1 MTENKITY
9 KDILIEERDVL
20 SNIIDRQNELRKAV
34 KEKDWTKLMDIISAV
49 NVAMDKF
56 TALDEKRESLSRDI
70 KRESLSR
77 DINSGECFDLL
88 CEVRGKLLK
97 CRVENNALNQ
107 YVGTASRFVRGIVNE
122 ALPQSRPRLYSHR
135 GRVVQAQ
142 PKSIVVNT
150 LS

>member
-34 KEKDWTKLMDIISAV
+34 KDKDWTKLMDIISAV

-56 TALDEKRESLSRDI
+56 TALDE

>member
-34 KEKDWTKLMDIISAV
+34 KEKDWIKLMDIISAV

-56 TALDEKRESLSRDI
+56 TALDE

>member
-70 KRESLSR
+70 
-77 DINSGECFDLL
+77 NSGDCFDLL

>member
-1 MTENKITY
+1 MAEEMNGY
-9 KDILIEERDVL
+9 KDVLIEERDVL
-20 SNIIDRQNELRKAV
+20 TEIIERQNELRKAV
-34 KEKDWTKLMDIISAV
+34 KDKDWTKLMDIISAV
-49 NVAMDKF
+49 NAAMDKF
-56 TALDEKRESLSRDI
+56 SALDERRELLSR
-70 KRESLSR
+70 
-77 DINSGECFDLL
+77 NVQSGECFDLL

>member
-70 KRESLSR
+70 K
-77 DINSGECFDLL
+77 NGECFDLL

-135 GRVVQAQ
+135 GRLVQAQ

>member
-70 KRESLSR
+70 
-77 DINSGECFDLL
+77 NSGECFDLL

-135 GRVVQAQ
+135 GRLVQAQ

>member
-49 NVAMDKF
+49 NIAMDKF
-56 TALDEKRESLSRDI
+56 TALDE

-97 CRVENNALNQ
+97 CRVQNNALNQ

>member
-49 NVAMDKF
+49 NVAMDNF
-56 TALDEKRESLSRDI
+56 TALDE

>member
-70 KRESLSR
+70 
-77 DINSGECFDLL
+77 NSGECFDLL
-88 CEVRGKLLK
+88 WEVRGKLLK

>member
-56 TALDEKRESLSRDI
+56 TALDE

>member
-56 TALDEKRESLSRDI
+56 TALDE

-142 PKSIVVNT
+142 PKSSVVNT

>member
-20 SNIIDRQNELRKAV
+20 SEIIERQNELRKAV
-34 KEKDWTKLMDIISAV
+34 KDKDWTKLMDIISAV
-49 NVAMDKF
+49 NIAMDKF
-56 TALDEKRESLSRDI
+56 SVLDEQRESLSRDI
-70 KRESLSR
+70 K
-77 DINSGECFDLL
+77 NSECFDLL
-88 CEVRGKLLK
+88 CDVRGKLLK

-135 GRVVQAQ
+135 GRLVQAQ

>member
-20 SNIIDRQNELRKAV
+20 SEIIERQNELRKAV
-34 KEKDWTKLMDIISAV
+34 KDKDWTKLMDIISAV

-56 TALDEKRESLSRDI
+56 TALDE

-135 GRVVQAQ
+135 GRLVQAQ

>member
-56 TALDEKRESLSRDI
+56 TALHEKL
-70 KRESLSR
+70 ESLSR

>member
-34 KEKDWTKLMDIISAV
+34 KEKDWTKLMDIISVV

-56 TALDEKRESLSRDI
+56 TALDE

>member
-1 MTENKITY
+1 MAEEKNTY
-9 KDILIEERDVL
+9 KDILIAERDVL
-20 SNIIDRQNELRKAV
+20 SNIIERQNELRKAV
-34 KEKDWTKLMDIISAV
+34 KEKDWTKLTDVISAV
-49 NVAMDKF
+49 NEAMDKF
-56 TALDEKRESLSRDI
+56 SALDEQRESLSR
-70 KRESLSR
+70 
-77 DINSGECFDLL
+77 NVQSGECFDLL

>member
-20 SNIIDRQNELRKAV
+20 SEIIERQNELRKAV
-34 KEKDWTKLMDIISAV
+34 KDKDWTKLMDIISAV
-49 NVAMDKF
+49 NIAMDKF
-56 TALDEKRESLSRDI
+56 SVLDEQRESLSRDM
-70 KRESLSR
+70 
-77 DINSGECFDLL
+77 NSGECFDLL

>member
-20 SNIIDRQNELRKAV
+20 SNIINRQNELRKAV

-56 TALDEKRESLSRDI
+56 TALDE

>member
-20 SNIIDRQNELRKAV
+20 SEIIDRQNELRKAV

-56 TALDEKRESLSRDI
+56 TALDE

>member
-34 KEKDWTKLMDIISAV
+34 KDKDWTKLMDIISAV
-49 NVAMDKF
+49 NIAMDKF
-56 TALDEKRESLSRDI
+56 SVLDEQ
-70 KRESLSR
+70 RESLSR

-135 GRVVQAQ
+135 GRLVQAQ

>member
-1 MTENKITY
+1 
-9 KDILIEERDVL
+9 
-20 SNIIDRQNELRKAV
+20 
-34 KEKDWTKLMDIISAV
+34 MDIISAV

-56 TALDEKRESLSRDI
+56 TALDE

>member
-9 KDILIEERDVL
+9 KDILIEERDGL
-20 SNIIDRQNELRKAV
+20 SNIIDRHNELRKAV

-56 TALDEKRESLSRDI
+56 TALDE

>member
-1 MTENKITY
+1 MTENEITY

-56 TALDEKRESLSRDI
+56 TALDE

>member
-56 TALDEKRESLSRDI
+56 TALYE